1 MPQRF
6 LPRIESMRGIAALTV
21 VGFHVSNQFSAG
33 PAFGWA
39 DGFAFWMLTA
49 LLNGFGAVVIF
60 FVLSGF
66 VLARSLDANSNP
78 ARFFR
83 NRVFRLFPAAMF
95 TVTLLTVLHW
105 RFGFY
110 VGDEASFDALNVV
123 LNLLMI
129 KSDINRVMW
138 SMTVECVATP
148 LILLSVWLFHK
159 HGERPLWIL
168 VVVLIGL
175 SPIGQYSHLLGG
187 YTTLGP
193 LYAFVVGVLIH
204 FRGAQIASLI
214 GPRLRTASIIA
225 IAIFC
230 FCGTRTQSALVVML
244 ECLSA
249 ATLVILIAYRP
260 MAGLFDPLDFQL
272 SRFCGKISYSFY
284 LLHLLGISFAAR
296 ALALV
301 DFPLSALPI
310 FASTIVLSLLS
321 ILITTPVAYLSWRFV
336 EVPAINF
343 AKRNAGRAWFKQRLR
358 PDRERLKH
366 PLDTAGKLD
375 LPPIADPARTPAR
388 VHRGSF

>member
-1 MPQRF
+1 MPQDF

-21 VGFHVSNQFSAG
+21 VGFHVSNQFYAG
-33 PAFGWA
+33 PAHGWF
-39 DGFAFWMLTA
+39 DGFTFRMLTA

-66 VLARSLDANSNP
+66 VLARSLDANSDP

-83 NRVFRLFPAAMF
+83 NRIFRLFPAAIF

-105 RFGFY
+105 QFGFY
-110 VGDEASFDALNVV
+110 IDDEVSFDAPNVI

-168 VVVLIGL
+168 VAVLLGL
-175 SPIGQYSHLLGG
+175 SPVGQYSHLLGG
-187 YTTLGP
+187 FTTLAP

-204 FRGAQIASLI
+204 FRGARIASMI
-214 GPRLRTASIIA
+214 GPRLHTASIIA

-244 ECLSA
+244 ECLSS
-249 ATLVILIAYRP
+249 ATLVVLIAYRP
-260 MAGLFDPLDFQL
+260 TAGLFDLLDFQL
-272 SRFCGKISYSFY
+272 SRFYGKISYSFY

-296 ALALV
+296 TLALL
-301 DFPLSALPI
+301 DFPISALPI
-310 FASTIVLSLLS
+310 FAATILLTFVS
-321 ILITTPVAYLSWRFV
+321 ILITTPAAYLSWRFV
-336 EVPAINF
+336 EVPAIKF
-343 AKRNAGRAWFKQRLR
+343 AKSFRTTG
-358 PDRERLKH
+358 
-366 PLDTAGKLD
+366 PLVA
-375 LPPIADPARTPAR
+375 
-388 VHRGSF
+388 H